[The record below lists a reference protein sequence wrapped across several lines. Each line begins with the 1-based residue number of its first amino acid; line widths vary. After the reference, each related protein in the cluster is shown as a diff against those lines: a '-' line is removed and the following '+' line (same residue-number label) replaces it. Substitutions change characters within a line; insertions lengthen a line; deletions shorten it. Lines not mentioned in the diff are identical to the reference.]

1 MASDGPTLP
10 KAERQNFRRI
20 EAFLEMLSAE
30 RGAAKNTL
38 AAYRRDLVD
47 YASAL
52 SAKGLS
58 FDNADR
64 SAISAY
70 LALLKQA
77 GLSTATSARRLS
89 ALRQFHQ
96 FLVSERIRPDDPT
109 RIIEGPKPTR
119 HLPRTLSIEAVDDL
133 IKAAE
138 SLAKDGKI
146 DCLRTRC
153 LIEVLYAT
161 GLRVSELVSLPVQ
174 SAIGDPRVLI
184 VRGKGGRERMVPL
197 GASAR
202 AAIIDYLCV
211 RPVFLTQARRVLA
224 EKFLFPSDGIEG
236 HLTRQR
242 FGQILKEIA
251 CIAGIDPKS
260 LSPHSLRHAFAS
272 HLLERG
278 ADLRS
283 VQQMLGHADISTTQI
298 YTHVLEARLKALVDN
313 HHPLALSPGALVP
326 R

>member
-70 LALLKQA
+70 LAVLKQV

-109 RIIEGPKPTR
+109 RIIEGPKRTR

-138 SLAKDGKI
+138 SLAEDGKV
-146 DCLRTRC
+146 DGLRTRC

-211 RPVFLTQARRVLA
+211 RPVFLTQARRALA

-260 LSPHSLRHAFAS
+260 VSPHSLRHAFAS

-313 HHPLALSPGALVP
+313 HHPLAPSADALVP
-326 R
+326 P

>member
-146 DCLRTRC
+146 DGLRTRC